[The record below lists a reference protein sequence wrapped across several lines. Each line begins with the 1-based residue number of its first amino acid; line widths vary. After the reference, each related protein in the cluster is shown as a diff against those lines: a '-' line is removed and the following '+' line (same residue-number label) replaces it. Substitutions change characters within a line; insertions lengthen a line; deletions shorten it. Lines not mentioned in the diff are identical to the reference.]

1 MNRSL
6 LWLGVAL
13 FTWGIG
19 EAMFVIFQPIYLQQ
33 LGASPLAIGG
43 ILGAAGLMMTLAP
56 IPSGYISDLWG
67 RKQMLVAGWICGI
80 LAALTMA
87 LAKNLFV
94 FVAGIL
100 LYGITIFVVS
110 PLDSYLTAAR
120 GNWSVGRAIT
130 FSGIMFN
137 AGVMIGPVTG
147 GWIGDHFGLR
157 TVYAVAACI
166 FVLSTVFIF
175 LIESQPRDHHDPAD
189 PPAGLMTNRR
199 YLSFLSV
206 FFVVGLVVYLPQPLT
221 PNFLEN
227 QRGLSLTQIGT
238 LGSIG
243 GVGNTVFNFLLG
255 MLEARTGFL
264 LGQFGVVLYA
274 LLLWKGTG
282 FGWFAI
288 AYFMLGGFRALRGL
302 GVAQVRPLVHES
314 QMGLAY
320 GIAETTGAATTLFI
334 PPIAGYLY
342 SLNPFMIYPIALV
355 AIAIGFIISLIFTPH
370 AKHIPPEHIELTHLP

>member
-6 LWLGVAL
+6 IWLGVAL

-19 EAMFVIFQPIYLQQ
+19 EAMFLIFQPIYLQQ
-33 LGASPLAIGG
+33 LGANPRIIGW
-43 ILGAAGLMMTLAP
+43 ILGAAGLMTTLVP
-56 IPSGYISDLWG
+56 IPSGHISDLWG
-67 RKQMLVAGWICGI
+67 RKQMLIAAWICGV
-80 LAALTMA
+80 LATLIMA
-87 LAKNLFV
+87 LARSLPV
-94 FVAGIL
+94 FVIGIL
-100 LYGITIFVVS
+100 LYGVTLFVIS

-120 GNWSVGRAIT
+120 GNWSVGRVIT
-130 FSGIMFN
+130 FSGIVYN
-137 AGVMIGPVTG
+137 AGVMIGPYAG
-147 GWIGDHFGLR
+147 GWIGDHYGLR
-157 TVYAVAACI
+157 TVYAVACCI
-166 FVLSTVFIF
+166 FVFSTIFIF
-175 LIESQPRDHHDPAD
+175 LIEAQPRDHHDPEN

-199 YLSFLSV
+199 YWNFLFI
-206 FFVVGLVVYLPQPLT
+206 FFIVALVVYLPQPFT

-227 QRGLSLTQIGT
+227 QRSLSLTQIGT

-243 GVGNTVFNFLLG
+243 GAGNTTFNFLLG

-264 LGQFGVVLYA
+264 LGQVGVMVYA

-282 FGWFAI
+282 LSWFAI

-320 GIAETTGAATTLFI
+320 GIAETVGASTTLII

-342 SLNPFMIYPIALV
+342 SISPYIVYPVALV
-355 AIAIGFIISLIFTPH
+355 AIAIGFIISFIFTPH
-370 AKHIPPEHIELTHLP
+370 SKHISPEHIDITHIP

>member
-6 LWLGVAL
+6 IWLGVAL

-33 LGASPLAIGG
+33 LGASPRVIGW
-43 ILGAAGLMMTLAP
+43 ILGAAGLMMTLVP
-56 IPSGYISDLWG
+56 IPAGHISDLWG
-67 RKQMLVAGWICGI
+67 RKQI
-80 LAALTMA
+80 LIAAWVFGVLATIIMA
-87 LAKNLFV
+87 LANSLFV
-94 FVAGIL
+94 FVIGVL
-100 LYGITIFVVS
+100 MYGLTLFVVS

-120 GNWSVGRAIT
+120 GKWSVARVIT
-130 FSGIMFN
+130 FSGIAYN
-137 AGVMIGPVTG
+137 GGVMIGPALG
-147 GWIGDHFGLR
+147 GWIGDHYGLR
-157 TVYAVAACI
+157 MIYAVSAGI
-166 FVLSTVFIF
+166 FIF
-175 LIESQPRDHHDPAD
+175 STIFIFQIAPQPRDHHDPED
-189 PPAGLMTNRR
+189 PPADLLTNKR
-199 YLSFLSV
+199 YMGFLAV
-206 FFVVGLVVYLPQPLT
+206 FFIVTLVVFLPQPFT

-243 GVGNTVFNFLLG
+243 GLGTVVFNFLLG

-264 LGQFGVVLYA
+264 FGQLGVAAYA

-282 FGWFAI
+282 FGWFTI

-320 GIAETTGAATTLFI
+320 GIAETVGAATTFII

-342 SLNPFMIYPIALV
+342 SINPFMIYPVALI
-355 AIAIGFIISLIFTPH
+355 AIAIGFVVSMIFTPH
-370 AKHIPPEHIELTHLP
+370 SKHTPPDHIELTHQL

>member
-6 LWLGVAL
+6 MWLGVAL

-33 LGASPLAIGG
+33 LGANPLVIGW
-43 ILGAAGLMMTLAP
+43 ILGGAGLMMTVVP

-67 RKQMLVAGWICGI
+67 RRQMLIAAWVSGV
-80 LAALTMA
+80 LATIIMA

-94 FVAGIL
+94 FVVGVL
-100 LYGITIFVVS
+100 LYGVTLFVVS

-120 GNWSVGRAIT
+120 GRWSVARVIT
-130 FSGIMFN
+130 FSGIAYN
-137 AGVMIGPVTG
+137 AGVMIGPTLG
-147 GWIGDHFGLR
+147 GWIGDHYGLR
-157 TVYAVAACI
+157 TVYAVSAGI
-166 FVLSTVFIF
+166 FIF
-175 LIESQPRDHHDPAD
+175 STIFIFQIEPQPRDHHDPTD
-189 PPAGLMTNRR
+189 PPADLLTNKR
-199 YLSFLSV
+199 YLGFLAV
-206 FFVVGLVVYLPQPLT
+206 FFIVALVVFLPQPLT

-227 QRGLSLTQIGT
+227 QRGLSLTHIGT

-243 GVGNTVFNFLLG
+243 GIGTVVFNFLLG

-264 LGQFGVVLYA
+264 LGQLGVAAYA
-274 LLLWKGTG
+274 LLLWKGTHL
-282 FGWFAI
+282 GWFAI

-320 GIAETTGAATTLFI
+320 GIAETVGAATTVVI

-342 SLNPFMIYPIALV
+342 SLNPFMIYPVALI
-355 AIAIGFIISLIFTPH
+355 AIAIGFVVSIIFTPH
-370 AKHIPPEHIELTHLP
+370 SKHIPPDHIELTHQL

>member
-6 LWLGVAL
+6 FWLGVAL

-19 EAMFVIFQPIYLQQ
+19 EAMFFIFQPIYLQQ
-33 LGASPLAIGG
+33 LGANPQTIGW
-43 ILGAAGLMMTLAP
+43 ILGAAGLVTTLVP

-67 RKQMLVAGWICGI
+67 RKQMLIAAWVCGVIAGFI
-80 LAALTMA
+80 MA
-87 LAKNLFV
+87 LATNLFV
-94 FVAGIL
+94 FVLGVL
-100 LYGITIFVVS
+100 LYGVTLFVVS

-120 GNWSVGRAIT
+120 GNWSVARVIT
-130 FSGIMFN
+130 FSGIVYN
-137 AGVMIGPVTG
+137 AGAVIGPFTG
-147 GWIGDHFGLR
+147 GWIGDHYGLR
-157 TVYAVAACI
+157 TVYGAAVCM

-175 LIESQPRDHHDPAD
+175 FIEPQPRDHHDPEN
-189 PPAGLMTNRR
+189 PPDGLMTNRR
-199 YLSFLSV
+199 YRNFLLI
-206 FFVVGLVVYLPQPLT
+206 FFVVALAAYLAQPLT

-227 QRGLSLTQIGT
+227 ERDLSLTQIGT

-243 GVGNTVFNFLLG
+243 GAGNTTFNFLLG

-264 LGQFGVVLYA
+264 LGQVGVMAYA
-274 LLLWKGTG
+274 FLLWKGTG

-320 GIAETTGAATTLFI
+320 GIAETVGMATTLLI

-342 SLNPFMIYPIALV
+342 SINPYLVYPIALAAMAV
-355 AIAIGFIISLIFTPH
+355 ALLTSFIFTPH
-370 AKHIPPEHIELTHLP
+370 SKHLEPEHLEITHLP